1 MLEVDQ
7 VSVYRDGSRLNY
19 HLCVEAGEHVAIQG
33 PSGVGKTTLL
43 DLIAGF
49 VTPVSGQVRWEG
61 VAINGVAPEFRPV
74 SYLFQT
80 NNLFEHLS
88 VKENVQLGFGRA
100 PAPLA
105 RIHEALDL
113 LEMADQLHKLP
124 GALSG
129 GQRQR
134 VALIRTVLRPEPLL
148 LLDEPMTGLDERM
161 RKRVRGWMH
170 QEVKSAGKTV
180 LEVTHHVA
188 EATPEVSRVLSLA

>member
-19 HLCVEAGEHVAIQG
+19 HLCVEAGEHVARG
-33 PSGVGKTTLL
+33 PVGWAENHL
-43 DLIAGF
+43 AGF
-49 VTPVSGQVRWEG
+49 DRRICHAGLGASAMGG

-100 PAPLA
+100 PALGSGSM
-105 RIHEALDL
+105 RLWICW
-113 LEMADQLHKLP
+113 EMADQLHKLP